1 MKAGIS
7 AFKHP
12 CILAVN
18 RMDTRT
24 LREKKQQQSR
34 DFILTEFNLYTET
47 WMTEKD
53 LEREMKNKGDEF
65 RWRNNIEIL

>member
-1 MKAGIS
+1 
-7 AFKHP
+7 
-12 CILAVN
+12 
-18 RMDTRT
+18 MDTRT